1 MSYRREVGFVESGPI
16 LWRDRMSEMV
26 VFCGNYLIGGS
37 RFIPEKLVGHVW
49 KEPTTLMSFM
59 LLPFRLR
66 TDYAVF

>member
-1 MSYRREVGFVESGPI
+1 
-16 LWRDRMSEMV
+16 MV